1 MGLTRILPALL
12 LLCALAAK
20 AEPVELYV
28 MDIPP
33 MSSQTAASHGVVG
46 EIVLEAMRR
55 AGITPKLV
63 FVPKN
68 RAILTVQLPG
78 SVDKLILPI
87 ARAPER
93 EANFTWISALY
104 RAERG
109 FFTLGTRLR
118 SFAEARK
125 TMRAVAVARG
135 TINLGI
141 LREQGF
147 KPQQLYEIN
156 NNDDVPRMLLEER
169 MDAWFG
175 PIEEMQVH
183 LRAQALSDRIIAGP
197 GLMSTDNYLACSKR
211 CNPALVARLAAE
223 LEKMEKD
230 GSSQAIR
237 NKHGAPGSAVAHH

>member
-1 MGLTRILPALL
+1 MSSVRLLPVLL
-12 LLCALAAK
+12 LLLAPVVRAQ
-20 AEPVELYV
+20 PVELFV

-33 MSSQTAASHGVVG
+33 MSSSTAVGHGVVG

-63 FVPKN
+63 YTPKN
-68 RAILTVQLPG
+68 RAILTVQQYG
-78 SVDKLILPI
+78 SVDQLILPI
-87 ARAPER
+87 ARGPER

-104 RAERG
+104 KAERG

-135 TINLGI
+135 TINLAI

-147 KPQQLYEIN
+147 KPEQLYEISN
-156 NNDDVPRMLLEER
+156 NEDVPRMLLEER

-175 PIEEMQVH
+175 PVEEMQVY
-183 LRAQALSDRIIAGP
+183 LRAQALSERIVAG
-197 GLMSTDNYLACSKR
+197 
-211 CNPALVARLAAE
+211 
-223 LEKMEKD
+223 
-230 GSSQAIR
+230 
-237 NKHGAPGSAVAHH
+237 

>member
-1 MGLTRILPALL
+1 MSSVRLLPVLL
-12 LLCALAAK
+12 LLLAPVVRAQ
-20 AEPVELYV
+20 PVELFV

-33 MSSQTAASHGVVG
+33 MSSRTAGSHGVVG

-55 AGITPKLV
+55 AGLTPKLV
-63 FVPKN
+63 YMPKN
-68 RAILTVQLPG
+68 RAILTVQQYG
-78 SVDKLILPI
+78 SVDQLILPI
-87 ARAPER
+87 ARGPER

-109 FFTLGTRLR
+109 FFTLGSRLR

-135 TINLGI
+135 TINLAI

-147 KPQQLYEIN
+147 KPEQLYEISN
-156 NNDDVPRMLLEER
+156 NEDVPRMLLEER

-175 PIEEMQVH
+175 PVEEMQVY
-183 LRAQALSDRIIAGP
+183 LRAQALSERIVAGP
-197 GLMSTDNYLACSKR
+197 ALMSTENYLACSKR
-211 CNPALVARLAAE
+211 CSKELVGKLARE
-223 LEKMEKD
+223 LDKMEKD

-237 NKHGAPGSAVAHH
+237 NKHGVPNSAVTHH